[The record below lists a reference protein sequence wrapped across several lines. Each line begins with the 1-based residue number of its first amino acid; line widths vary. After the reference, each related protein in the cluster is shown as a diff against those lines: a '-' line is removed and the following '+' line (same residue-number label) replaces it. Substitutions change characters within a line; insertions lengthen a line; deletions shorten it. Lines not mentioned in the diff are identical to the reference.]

1 MSPEPWRPAPTS
13 RLTGYRPPSTAGAMR
28 SMTTVRRGAS
38 IGRVVT
44 AGSGSKIEGESRGE
58 RRERVARVGP
68 LPPEQEEAVL
78 GRPVTVRDAEA
89 PRALDERGRAGD
101 ALARRLLGDGV
112 EGLGDR
118 PVHDEPQRREIERQ
132 PERARVVDEGD
143 DARRDRAELRQGLE
157 RGGDLPPPPGAR
169 DGRQPPM

>member
-1 MSPEPWRPAPTS
+1 
-13 RLTGYRPPSTAGAMR
+13 MR

-44 AGSGSKIEGESRGE
+44 AGSRGE
-58 RRERVARVGP
+58 IEAESGREQPERVARVGP

-89 PRALDERGRAGD
+89 PRALDERGRPGD

-112 EGLGDR
+112 ARATALIEG
-118 PVHDEPQRREIERQ
+118 
-132 PERARVVDEGD
+132 
-143 DARRDRAELRQGLE
+143 ARRL
-157 RGGDLPPPPGAR
+157 
-169 DGRQPPM
+169 